1 MSVLEVVNY
10 GHPIL
15 RNKCQ
20 FVSDFSKL
28 STFVEDMFD
37 TMYEE
42 EGIGLAANQVGV
54 DMNLFI
60 IDIAHTDEK
69 EFPRVFI
76 NGEITKFYGE
86 SIFSE
91 GCLSIPQ
98 VALEVTR
105 PEKIRFKYQDINE
118 NWYEEVFDGL
128 LARAIQH
135 EMDHLNGV
143 LIIDLVS
150 KMQRKKFRKMSI
162 ELKMKPSQKLNIYLV
177 KKGLFYRDFN
187 FFIRL

>member
-10 GHPIL
+10 GNPIL
-15 RNKCQ
+15 RKKCSQ
-20 FVSDFSKL
+20 VTNFSKL
-28 STFVEDMFD
+28 SDLIDDMFD

-54 DMNLFI
+54 DLNLFI
-60 IDIAHTDEK
+60 IDISHTKDN
-69 EFPRVFI
+69 EFPRIFI
-76 NGEITKFYGE
+76 NGEITSSRGE

-91 GCLSIPQ
+91 GCLSIPE

-105 PEKIRFKYQDINE
+105 PEVISFKYQDIDE
-118 NWYEEVFDGL
+118 KWHEEEFDGL

-135 EMDHLNGV
+135 EIDHLNGV

-150 KMQRKKFRKMSI
+150 EMQRLKVNKKVKRIKNDSI
-162 ELKMKPSQKLNIYLV
+162 VKLKRQPIT
-177 KKGLFYRDFN
+177 KGFVL
-187 FFIRL
+187 

>member
-10 GHPIL
+10 GNPIL
-15 RNKCQ
+15 RKRCKQ
-20 FVSDFSKL
+20 VTDFSRLSDFID
-28 STFVEDMFD
+28 DMFD

-54 DMNLFI
+54 DLNLFI
-60 IDIAHTDEK
+60 IDISHTDDNEY
-69 EFPRVFI
+69 PRIFI
-76 NGEITKFYGE
+76 NGEITSTQGK

-91 GCLSIPQ
+91 GCLSIPE

-105 PEKIRFKYQDINE
+105 PEVISFKYQDINE
-118 NWYEEVFDGL
+118 KWHEEEFDGL

-135 EMDHLNGV
+135 EIDHLNGV

-150 KMQRKKFRKMSI
+150 EMQRLKVNKEVKRIKNDSI
-162 ELKMKPSQKLNIYLV
+162 VKLKRQPIT
-177 KKGLFYRDFN
+177 KGFVL
-187 FFIRL
+187 

>member
-10 GHPIL
+10 GNPIL
-15 RNKCQ
+15 RKRCKQ
-20 FVSDFSKL
+20 VTDFSRLSDFID
-28 STFVEDMFD
+28 DMFD

-54 DMNLFI
+54 DLNLFI
-60 IDIAHTDEK
+60 IDISHTDDNEY
-69 EFPRVFI
+69 PRIFI
-76 NGEITKFYGE
+76 NGEITSSKGE

-91 GCLSIPQ
+91 GCLSIPE

-105 PEKIRFKYQDINE
+105 PEVISFKYQDINE
-118 NWYEEVFDGL
+118 KWHEEEFDGL

-135 EMDHLNGV
+135 EIDHLNGV

-150 KMQRKKFRKMSI
+150 EMQRLKVNKEVKRIKNDSI
-162 ELKMKPSQKLNIYLV
+162 VKLKRQPIT
-177 KKGLFYRDFN
+177 KGFVL
-187 FFIRL
+187 

>member
-10 GHPIL
+10 GNPIL
-15 RNKCQ
+15 RKRCKQ
-20 FVSDFSKL
+20 VTDFSRLSDFID
-28 STFVEDMFD
+28 DMFD

-54 DMNLFI
+54 DLNLFI
-60 IDIAHTDEK
+60 IDISHTDDNEY
-69 EFPRVFI
+69 PRIFI
-76 NGEITKFYGE
+76 NGEITSSKGE

-91 GCLSIPQ
+91 GCLSIPE

-105 PEKIRFKYQDINE
+105 PEVISFKYQDINE
-118 NWYEEVFDGL
+118 KWHEEEFDGL

-135 EMDHLNGV
+135 EIDHLNGV

-150 KMQRKKFRKMSI
+150 EMQRLKVNKEVKRIKNDSI
-162 ELKMKPSQKLNIYLV
+162 VKLKSQPIT
-177 KKGLFYRDFN
+177 KGFVL
-187 FFIRL
+187 

>member
-10 GHPIL
+10 GNPIL
-15 RNKCQ
+15 RKRCNQ
-20 FVSDFSKL
+20 VTDFSRLSDFID
-28 STFVEDMFD
+28 DMFD

-54 DMNLFI
+54 DLNLFI
-60 IDIAHTDEK
+60 IDISHTDDNEY
-69 EFPRVFI
+69 PRIFI
-76 NGEITKFYGE
+76 NGEITSSKGE

-91 GCLSIPQ
+91 GCLSIPE

-105 PEKIRFKYQDINE
+105 PEVISFKYQDINE
-118 NWYEEVFDGL
+118 KWHEEEFDGL

-135 EMDHLNGV
+135 EIDHLNGV

-150 KMQRKKFRKMSI
+150 EMQRLKVNKEVKRIKNDSI
-162 ELKMKPSQKLNIYLV
+162 VKLKSRPIT
-177 KKGLFYRDFN
+177 KGFVL
-187 FFIRL
+187 

>member
-10 GHPIL
+10 GNPIL
-15 RNKCQ
+15 RKRCNQ
-20 FVSDFSKL
+20 VTDFSRL
-28 STFVEDMFD
+28 LDFIDDLFD

-54 DMNLFI
+54 DLNLFI
-60 IDIAHTDEK
+60 IDISHTDDN
-69 EFPRVFI
+69 EFPRIFI
-76 NGEITKFYGE
+76 NGEITSSRGE

-91 GCLSIPQ
+91 GCLSIPK

-105 PEKIRFKYQDINE
+105 PEVILFKYQDIHE
-118 NWYEEVFDGL
+118 KWHEEEFDGL

-135 EMDHLNGV
+135 EIDHLNGV

-150 KMQRKKFRKMSI
+150 EMQRLKVNKEIKKIKNDSI
-162 ELKMKPSQKLNIYLV
+162 IKLKRQPIS
-177 KKGLFYRDFN
+177 KGFVL
-187 FFIRL
+187 

>member
-10 GHPIL
+10 GNPIL
-15 RNKCQ
+15 RKRCKQ
-20 FVSDFSKL
+20 VTDFSRLSDFID
-28 STFVEDMFD
+28 DMFD

-54 DMNLFI
+54 DLNLFI
-60 IDIAHTDEK
+60 MDISHTDDNEY
-69 EFPRVFI
+69 PRIFI
-76 NGEITKFYGE
+76 NGEITSSQGE

-91 GCLSIPQ
+91 GCLSIPE

-105 PEKIRFKYQDINE
+105 PEVISFKYQDINE
-118 NWYEEVFDGL
+118 KWHEEEFDGL

-135 EMDHLNGV
+135 EIDHLNGV

-150 KMQRKKFRKMSI
+150 EMQRLKVNKEVKRIKNDSI
-162 ELKMKPSQKLNIYLV
+162 VKLKRQPIT
-177 KKGLFYRDFN
+177 KGFVL
-187 FFIRL
+187 

>member
-10 GHPIL
+10 GNPIL
-15 RNKCQ
+15 RKRCKQ
-20 FVSDFSKL
+20 VTDFSRLSDFID
-28 STFVEDMFD
+28 DMFD

-54 DMNLFI
+54 DLNLFI
-60 IDIAHTDEK
+60 IDISHTDDNEY
-69 EFPRVFI
+69 PRIFI
-76 NGEITKFYGE
+76 NGEITSTQGK

-91 GCLSIPQ
+91 GCLSIPE

-105 PEKIRFKYQDINE
+105 PEVISFKYQDINE
-118 NWYEEVFDGL
+118 KWHEEEFDGL

-135 EMDHLNGV
+135 EIDHLNGV

-150 KMQRKKFRKMSI
+150 EMQRLKVNKEVKRIKDDSI
-162 ELKMKPSQKLNIYLV
+162 VKLERQPIT
-177 KKGLFYRDFN
+177 KGFVL
-187 FFIRL
+187 